1 VLAPESLD
9 FANGPVVS
17 FRPNAGGFFMGLIAD
32 LLGSLKG
39 EAATRTI
46 ADVEAALGRLGSSE
60 AIADTAS
67 QRDELLL
74 EDESDVRIGKL
85 DSKLDKIRLV
95 LERCD
100 KAEPLL
106 LSELGALRTRARRAL
121 WDRLRAGYDDQAVI
135 YAAALRSAVE
145 KLQLLVRLNEDARRQ
160 GFEAEVMA
168 AFIPPTRMVSAE
180 ALLEFE
186 SRDRAGAGD
195 GPEGVASGA
204 RASKGADA
212 ARRTLCGSR
221 ASQTVP
227 GRRRERPRSGVA
239 GRE

>member
-1 VLAPESLD
+1 
-9 FANGPVVS
+9 
-17 FRPNAGGFFMGLIAD
+17 MGLIAD

-60 AIADTAS
+60 AIADTAR